1 MSDKLKE
8 AFRRLKAEQEI
19 QERYRYESLRAQIN
33 PHFLFNTLTS
43 IRWMAVIRGAD
54 NIVESIDA
62 LANLLRYSFGRD
74 REQAYIK
81 EELENIKNYVYIQN
95 LRYGDHV
102 SLDIDVDEEICRMK
116 TIKFILQPIV
126 ENAILHG
133 YDSSRQAREQQRLQ
147 WEGSS
152 LSET

>member
-1 MSDKLKE
+1 MDSYTIEEEIRGIDILRKDEIGSLNRAFVRMSDKLKE

-102 SLDIDVDEEICRMK
+102 SLDIDVDQEICRM
-116 TIKFILQPIV
+116 
-126 ENAILHG
+126 
-133 YDSSRQAREQQRLQ
+133 
-147 WEGSS
+147 
-152 LSET
+152 